1 MKKRLLIIVVLAVSS
16 VLLLQA
22 PLFSLTGDEQFSSVE
37 ERRILAAIKERDA
50 RLSAREE
57 QLQGRE
63 LELKTLED
71 EVDKKIAA
79 MQRLRNEL
87 SELLDRRDAEENAR
101 IEELSLIYERMNPQQ
116 AAVLISELET
126 QLAVN
131 LLLGIKKKTAGQIME
146 RLNAETAI
154 RLSRAFTDLS
164 VDETA
169 GN

>member
-1 MKKRLLIIVVLAVSS
+1 MKKRLWTIATLAIGSI
-16 VLLLQA
+16 LLLQS
-22 PLFSLTGDEQFSSVE
+22 PLFSFTSDEQFTSVE
-37 ERRILAAIKERDA
+37 ERRILAAIKERDE

-79 MQRLRNEL
+79 MQRLRTEL
-87 SELLDRRDAEENAR
+87 NELLDQRDAKENAR
-101 IEELSLIYERMNPQQ
+101 IEELSMIYERMNPQQ
-116 AAVLISELET
+116 AALLISELET
-126 QLAVN
+126 GMAVN

-154 RLSRAFTDLS
+154 KLSKAFTDLS
-164 VDETA
+164 VDDTL

>member
-1 MKKRLLIIVVLAVSS
+1 MKKRLLIIVVLAVSN
-16 VLLLQA
+16 VLLLQV

-37 ERRILAAIKERDA
+37 ERRILAAIKERDE
-50 RLSAREE
+50 RLSVREE

-63 LELKTLED
+63 LELKTLEA

-164 VDETA
+164 VGETL

>member
-1 MKKRLLIIVVLAVSS
+1 MKKRLWTIATLAIGSI
-16 VLLLQA
+16 LLLQS
-22 PLFSLTGDEQFSSVE
+22 PLFSFTSDEQFTSVE
-37 ERRILAAIKERDA
+37 ERRILAAIKERDE

-79 MQRLRNEL
+79 MQRLRTEL
-87 SELLDRRDAEENAR
+87 NELLDQRDAKENAR
-101 IEELSLIYERMNPQQ
+101 IEELSMIYERMNPQQ
-116 AAVLISELET
+116 AALLISELET
-126 QLAVN
+126 GMAVN

-154 RLSRAFTDLS
+154 KLSKAYTDLS
-164 VDETA
+164 VDDTL

>member
-1 MKKRLLIIVVLAVSS
+1 MKKRFWIIVTLSFGSILVMHT
-16 VLLLQA
+16 
-22 PLFSLTGDEQFSSVE
+22 PLFSLAAEEQFSSVE
-37 ERRILAAIKERDA
+37 ERRILTAIKERA
-50 RLSAREE
+50 ERLSAREE
-57 QLQGRE
+57 QLKGRE
-63 LELKTLED
+63 LELKTLEA

-79 MQRLRNEL
+79 MQRLRTEL
-87 SELLDRRDAEENAR
+87 NDLLDQRDEKENAR

-126 QLAVN
+126 GMAVN

-154 RLSRAFTDLS
+154 KLSKAFTDLS
-164 VDETA
+164 VDETL

>member
-1 MKKRLLIIVVLAVSS
+1 MKKRLWVVFTFAISS
-16 VLLLQA
+16 LLLLHT

-37 ERRILAAIKERDA
+37 ERRILADIKERA
-50 RLSAREE
+50 ERLSAREE

-63 LELKTLED
+63 LELKTLEA

-79 MQRLRNEL
+79 MQRLRTEL
-87 SELLDRRDAEENAR
+87 NELLDQRDDKENAR

-126 QLAVN
+126 GMAVN

-154 RLSRAFTDLS
+154 KLSKAFTDLS
-164 VDETA
+164 VDETL

>member
-1 MKKRLLIIVVLAVSS
+1 MKKRLWMIVSLAISS
-16 VLLLQA
+16 VLLLQV
-22 PLFSLTGDEQFSSVE
+22 PLFSFTGDEQFTSVE
-37 ERRILAAIKERDA
+37 ERRILTAIKERDE

-63 LELKTLED
+63 LELKTLEA

-79 MQRLRNEL
+79 MQRLRTEL
-87 SELLDRRDAEENAR
+87 NELLDRRDAEENAR

-154 RLSRAFTDLS
+154 KLSKAFTDLS
-164 VDETA
+164 VDETP

>member
-1 MKKRLLIIVVLAVSS
+1 MKNRLWIIVPLAISS
-16 VLLLQA
+16 VLLLQT
-22 PLFSLTGDEQFSSVE
+22 PLFSFTGDEQFTSVE
-37 ERRILAAIKERDA
+37 ERRILAAIKERDE
-50 RLSAREE
+50 RLSVREE

-63 LELKTLED
+63 LQLKTLEA

-79 MQRLRNEL
+79 MQHLRTEL
-87 SELLDRRDAEENAR
+87 NELLDRRDAEENAR

-126 QLAVN
+126 DMAVN

-146 RLNAETAI
+146 RLNADTAI
-154 RLSRAFTDLS
+154 RLSKAFTDLS

>member
-1 MKKRLLIIVVLAVSS
+1 MKKRFWIIVTLSLGSILVMYT
-16 VLLLQA
+16 
-22 PLFSLTGDEQFSSVE
+22 PLFSLAADEQFSSVE
-37 ERRILAAIKERDA
+37 ERRILTAIKERA
-50 RLSAREE
+50 ERLSAREE
-57 QLQGRE
+57 QLKGRE
-63 LELKTLED
+63 LELKTLEA

-79 MQRLRNEL
+79 MQRLRTEL
-87 SELLDRRDAEENAR
+87 NDLLDQRDEKENAR

-126 QLAVN
+126 GMAVN

-154 RLSRAFTDLS
+154 KLSKAFTDLS
-164 VDETA
+164 VDETL

>member
-1 MKKRLLIIVVLAVSS
+1 MKKRLCIIVAFAISS

-22 PLFSLTGDEQFSSVE
+22 PLFSLTADEQFASVE
-37 ERRILAAIKERDA
+37 ERRILAAIKERDE

-57 QLQGRE
+57 RLHGRE
-63 LELKTLED
+63 LQLKTLEA

-79 MQRLRNEL
+79 MQRLRTEL
-87 SELLDRRDAEENAR
+87 NDLLDRRAAEENTR
-101 IEELSLIYERMNPQQ
+101 IEELSLIYERMHPQQ

-126 QLAVN
+126 RLAVN

-146 RLNAETAI
+146 RLNAEAAL
-154 RLSRAFTDLS
+154 RLSKAFTDLS
-164 VDETA
+164 VNETA

>member
-1 MKKRLLIIVVLAVSS
+1 MKKRFWIIVTLSLGSILVMYT
-16 VLLLQA
+16 
-22 PLFSLTGDEQFSSVE
+22 PLFSLAADEQFSSVE
-37 ERRILAAIKERDA
+37 ERRILTAIKERDE

-57 QLQGRE
+57 QLKGRE
-63 LELKTLED
+63 LELKTLEA

-79 MQRLRNEL
+79 MQRLRTEL
-87 SELLDRRDAEENAR
+87 NELLDQRDEKENAR

-126 QLAVN
+126 GMAVN

-154 RLSRAFTDLS
+154 KLSKAFTDLS
-164 VDETA
+164 VDETL

>member
-1 MKKRLLIIVVLAVSS
+1 MKKRLWIIVTLSS
-16 VLLLQA
+16 IIILLLQS
-22 PLFSLTGDEQFSSVE
+22 PLFSLTGDEQFASVE
-37 ERRILAAIKERDA
+37 ERRILAAIKERDE
-50 RLSAREE
+50 RLNAREE

-63 LELKTLED
+63 LELKTLEA

-87 SELLDRRDAEENAR
+87 NELLDQRDEKKNAR

-126 QLAVN
+126 GMAVN

-154 RLSRAFTDLS
+154 KLSKAFTALA
-164 VDETA
+164 VDETL

>member
-1 MKKRLLIIVVLAVSS
+1 MKKRLWIIVTLVISII
-16 VLLLQA
+16 LLLQT
-22 PLFSLTGDEQFSSVE
+22 PLFSLTGDEQFASVE
-37 ERRILAAIKERDA
+37 ERRILSAIRERDE
-50 RLSAREE
+50 RLNAREE

-63 LELKTLED
+63 LELKTLEA

-87 SELLDRRDAEENAR
+87 NELLDQRDEKENAM

-126 QLAVN
+126 GMAVN

-154 RLSRAFTDLS
+154 KLSKAFTDLS
-164 VDETA
+164 VDETL

>member
-1 MKKRLLIIVVLAVSS
+1 MKKRLWMIVTLTIGS
-16 VLLLQA
+16 VLLLQV
-22 PLFSLTGDEQFSSVE
+22 PLFSFTGAEQFTSVE
-37 ERRILAAIKERDA
+37 ERRILAAIKERDE

-63 LELKTLED
+63 LELKTLEG

-79 MQRLRNEL
+79 MQRLRTEL
-87 SELLDRRDAEENAR
+87 NELLDRRDAEENVR

-131 LLLGIKKKTAGQIME
+131 LLLGIKKKTAGQIMD

-154 RLSRAFTDLS
+154 RLSKAFTDLS

-169 GN
+169 GH

>member
-63 LELKTLED
+63 LELKTLAG

-101 IEELSLIYERMNPQQ
+101 IEELSLIYERMNPQR

>member
-1 MKKRLLIIVVLAVSS
+1 MKKRLWIIVVLAVSS
-16 VLLLQA
+16 VLLLQT
-22 PLFSLTGDEQFSSVE
+22 PLFSLAGDEQFSSVE
-37 ERRILAAIKERDA
+37 ERRILAAIKERDE

-63 LELKTLED
+63 LELKTLEA

-79 MQRLRNEL
+79 MQRLRTEL
-87 SELLDRRDAEENAR
+87 NDLLDQRDAEENAR
-101 IEELSLIYERMNPQQ
+101 TEELSMIYERMNPQQ

-126 QLAVN
+126 RMAVN
-131 LLLGIKKKTAGQIME
+131 LLLGIKKKTAGQIMD

-154 RLSRAFTDLS
+154 RLSKAFTDLS
-164 VDETA
+164 VDETL

>member
-1 MKKRLLIIVVLAVSS
+1 MKKRLLIIVTFALSS
-16 VLLLQA
+16 VLLLQV
-22 PLFSLTGDEQFSSVE
+22 PLFSFTADEQFASVE
-37 ERRILAAIKERDA
+37 ERRILAAIKERDE

-57 QLQGRE
+57 QLRGRE
-63 LELKTLED
+63 LELKTLEA
-71 EVDKKIAA
+71 EVDKKIVA
-79 MQRLRNEL
+79 MQRLRAEL

-126 QLAVN
+126 RMAVN

-154 RLSRAFTDLS
+154 KLSKAFTDLS

>member
-1 MKKRLLIIVVLAVSS
+1 MKKRLWIIVILVSIII
-16 VLLLQA
+16 LLLQT
-22 PLFSLTGDEQFSSVE
+22 PLFALTGDEQFASVE
-37 ERRILAAIKERDA
+37 ERRILTAIRERDE
-50 RLSAREE
+50 RLSVREE
-57 QLQGRE
+57 QLHGRE
-63 LELKTLED
+63 LQLKTLEA

-79 MQRLRNEL
+79 MQRLRTEL

-101 IEELSLIYERMNPQQ
+101 IGELSLIYERMNPQQ

-154 RLSRAFTDLS
+154 KLSNAFTDLS

>member
-1 MKKRLLIIVVLAVSS
+1 MRIRLFIILGLMICSG
-16 VLLLQA
+16 VLLQLS
-22 PLFSLTGDEQFSSVE
+22 PLSDAGAEEYASVE
-37 ERRILAAIKERDA
+37 ERRILTAIRAQQDKLSERETQ
-50 RLSAREE
+50 LEQREM
-57 QLQGRE
+57 
-63 LELKTLED
+63 ELKTIAA

-79 MQRLRNEL
+79 MQQLRSEL
-87 SELLDRRDAEENAR
+87 NQLLDRRDAEENAR
-101 IEELSLIYERMNPQQ
+101 VEELSLIYERMNPQQ

-146 RLNAETAI
+146 RLNAETAL

-164 VDETA
+164 VNDTP

>member
-1 MKKRLLIIVVLAVSS
+1 MKKRFWIIVTLSFGSILVMHT
-16 VLLLQA
+16 
-22 PLFSLTGDEQFSSVE
+22 PLFSLAAEEQFSSVE
-37 ERRILAAIKERDA
+37 ERRILTAIKERDE

-57 QLQGRE
+57 QLKGRE
-63 LELKTLED
+63 LELKTLEA

-79 MQRLRNEL
+79 MQRLRTEL
-87 SELLDRRDAEENAR
+87 NELLDQRDEKENAR

-126 QLAVN
+126 GMAVN

-154 RLSRAFTDLS
+154 KLSKAFTDLS
-164 VDETA
+164 VDETL

>member
-1 MKKRLLIIVVLAVSS
+1 MKKRLWMIVILAISS
-16 VLLLQA
+16 TLLLQT
-22 PLFSLTGDEQFSSVE
+22 PLFSLTGDEQFASVE
-37 ERRILAAIKERDA
+37 ERRILAAIQERNE
-50 RLSAREE
+50 RLSERQE
-57 QLQGRE
+57 QLERRE
-63 LELKTLED
+63 LQLKTLEA

-79 MQRLRNEL
+79 MQRLRTEL

-154 RLSRAFTDLS
+154 KLSKAFTDLS

>member
-1 MKKRLLIIVVLAVSS
+1 MKKRLWTIAILAIGSI
-16 VLLLQA
+16 LLLQS
-22 PLFSLTGDEQFSSVE
+22 PLFSFTSDEQFTSVE
-37 ERRILAAIKERDA
+37 ERRILAAIKERDE

-79 MQRLRNEL
+79 MQRLRTEL
-87 SELLDRRDAEENAR
+87 NELLDQRDAKENAR
-101 IEELSLIYERMNPQQ
+101 IEELSMIYERMNPQQ
-116 AAVLISELET
+116 AALLISELET
-126 QLAVN
+126 GMAVN

-154 RLSRAFTDLS
+154 KLSKAYTDLS
-164 VDETA
+164 VDDTL